1 MDMLRITN
9 LKKHFGDKEV
19 LTGLNLSVPE
29 HSVFGFVGENG
40 AGKTTTM
47 KIILGLLKSDRGEV
61 FVSGER
67 VKYGQTATN
76 RYIGYLP
83 DVPEFY
89 SFMTAREYLRLC
101 GESLEMGKNDIEKRS
116 DELLTLVG
124 LSKENHRIRGFSRG
138 MKQRLGIGMAILTD
152 PQFLILDEPTNGLDP
167 DGINELLDLIRSLK
181 AKGMTILVSSH
192 QLLEISKVADHI
204 LILDKGKIQ
213 YDGENKNVDSLERHF
228 FNIVH
233 GG

>member
-1 MDMLRITN
+1 
-9 LKKHFGDKEV
+9 
-19 LTGLNLSVPE
+19 
-29 HSVFGFVGENG
+29 
-40 AGKTTTM
+40 
-47 KIILGLLKSDRGEV
+47 
-61 FVSGER
+61 
-67 VKYGQTATN
+67 
-76 RYIGYLP
+76 
-83 DVPEFY
+83 
-89 SFMTAREYLRLC
+89 
-101 GESLEMGKNDIEKRS
+101 MGNN
-116 DELLTLVG
+116 LTLDNK
-124 LSKENHRIRGFSRG
+124 LMYIYYNYSYCTFHANHERALYTI
-138 MKQRLGIGMAILTD
+138 LYILTD